1 MMKKKTVRLISCIIA
16 GILVAAMV
24 FSMIASGLVYAGAV
38 SSKELKSKLSDLEDQ
53 KASVKA
59 ELDSLAGKVDE
70 VAKTRAALQKE
81 IKLTKEE
88 ITTVTAYIDRLQDQI
103 DVKTTEL
110 DAAIKALDSKKERFS
125 ETVRTTYEQGETSY
139 LEVLLN
145 ASNFSD
151 LLSRLEI
158 VSAIMDD
165 NKKIVA
171 EYTAAKED
179 IQQKRDDLQATQD
192 EQVQYQENLKYKA
205 EELKSSEEQQK
216 ALQQSLQ
223 AYQKEQK
230 AEYERITSEMDTVSD
245 QIAEQSRK
253 EAAAAAAAA
262 AAKKNGGSSS
272 SSSSSSAG
280 NLSSATLTSG
290 TFTWPLPGYTNNSS
304 AYGWRVH
311 PIFGTRKFHKG
322 EDIPAPTGTPIVAAA
337 SGTVT
342 TAGWVSG
349 YGNYTVINHGGG
361 VMTAYGHQSAIR
373 VSVGQTVTAGQTIG
387 LVGST
392 GRLHYRSGRQ
402 VVIVYSGGKL
412 RSLPH
417 ER

>member
-230 AEYERITSEMDTVSD
+230 AEYERITSAMDTVSD

-262 AAKKNGGSSS
+262 AAAKKKGGSSS
-272 SSSSSSAG
+272 SSSGSSAG

-290 TFTWPLPGYTNNSS
+290 TFTWPLPG
-304 AYGWRVH
+304 V
-311 PIFGTRKFHKG
+311 
-322 EDIPAPTGTPIVAAA
+322 TPIIRVPMAGVYIRSMVPASPQGRGY
-337 SGTVT
+337 SGTDRHTDRSSCIRHGYHRRLGFRLRQLYRYQSRRRRHDGLRPSVCHPCF
-342 TAGWVSG
+342 GWPE
-349 YGNYTVINHGGG
+349 GNCRSDHR
-361 VMTAYGHQSAIR
+361 S
-373 VSVGQTVTAGQTIG
+373 
-387 LVGST
+387 
-392 GRLHYRSGRQ
+392 GRLHRQLDRSA
-402 VVIVYSGGKL
+402 SAL
-412 RSLPH
+412 
-417 ER
+417 